1 MLCHSSRAIPRRVLV
16 AIAFT
21 TMVAGVSTVVALAR
35 GGGQSFID
43 GAIRDQLECTAL
55 SRLALTDVTVT
66 SATVVPATPE
76 IPEYCKVRGALER
89 TILFEVAMPTLGWN
103 GKFFFAGGGGYNG
116 TTPDLSQGIAR
127 GYVTAGT
134 DTGHQGESND
144 ASWALD
150 NKKAQIDYGYRATHL
165 VTVLAKQI
173 LHEYYGR
180 KERRA
185 YFVAC
190 SNGGKMGLTE
200 IQRYPEDYDGAV
212 VGCPVI
218 DRTSLMM
225 EFIWLGQALGS
236 DPIPKA
242 KLPAIAKATLAACD
256 PQDGLVD
263 GVIDSPDKCKFD
275 PQVLT
280 CKGADG
286 PDCLTPGQVKALA
299 KIYAG
304 PVDSKGQQLFPGY
317 PPGHEE
323 DYAAFITGDGD
334 QHRSS
339 TWRLADGFMRYF
351 AFGPTYDSMKA
362 FNFDTSPAALKP
374 FAADQDADKTDLSAF
389 KARGGKLIM
398 YVGWADHSI
407 PPLRAVRY
415 YNDVRA
421 QTGSDFARLFMVPG
435 LHHCTNGPGPWN
447 FGARG
452 QRALH
457 DDADHDVVR
466 ALDQWVELGTAPA
479 RLIAAKFT
487 NDDPK
492 RGVARTRP
500 LCPYPQVARYSG
512 SGSIDDA
519 ANFACANPR

>member
-1 MLCHSSRAIPRRVLV
+1 MPFQPPGSTCRTLAAAALATMAAIVSTAV
-16 AIAFT
+16 AIAH
-21 TMVAGVSTVVALAR
+21 
-35 GGGQSFID
+35 GGSQEGSS
-43 GAIRDQLECTAL
+43 GAAQDRSACTRLSAL
-55 SRLALTDVTVT
+55 SVPDVAVT
-66 SATVVPATPE
+66 SATVIPAKGETPE
-76 IPEYCKVRGALER
+76 HCKIRGALEK
-89 TILFEVAMPTLGWN
+89 TILFEVALPTGGWN

-116 TTPDLSQGIAR
+116 TIPDLSQGIAR

-150 NKKAQIDYGYRATHL
+150 NQKAQIDYGYRATHL
-165 VTVLAKQI
+165 VTVVAKQI
-173 LHEYYGR
+173 LREYYGR

-200 IQRYPEDYDGAV
+200 IQRYPDDYDGAV
-212 VGCPVI
+212 TGCPVI
-218 DRTSLMM
+218 DRTNLMM
-225 EFIWLGQALGS
+225 AFIWLGQALGS
-236 DPIPKA
+236 DSIPKA
-242 KLPAIAKATLAACD
+242 KLPAIARATLAACD
-256 PQDGLVD
+256 AQDGLKD
-263 GVIDSPDKCKFD
+263 GVIDSPDQCTFD

-280 CKGADG
+280 CKGRDG
-286 PDCLTPGQVKALA
+286 VDCLTPGQVTALA

-304 PVDSKGQQLFPGY
+304 PVNSKGERLFPGY

-351 AFGPTYDSMKA
+351 AFGPNYDSMKE
-362 FNFDTSPAALKP
+362 FNFDTSLAALKP
-374 FAADQDADKTDLSAF
+374 FVADQDADKTDLSAF
-389 KARGGKLIM
+389 RARGGKLIM

-407 PPLRAVRY
+407 PPARAVRY
-415 YNDVRA
+415 YNDVRT
-421 QTGSDFARLFMVPG
+421 QTGDNFIRLFMVPG
-435 LHHCTNGPGPWN
+435 MHHCTNGPGPWN

-452 QRALH
+452 QRALR
-457 DDADHDVVR
+457 DDAEHDIVR
-466 ALDQWVELGTAPA
+466 ALDMWVEHGTAPT

-487 NDDPK
+487 NDDPTQ
-492 RGVARTRP
+492 GVARTRP
-500 LCPYPQVARYSG
+500 LCPYPQVARYAG

-519 ANFACANPR
+519 ASFTCASPH